1 MNSADGDR
9 LLAAFWTRLAG
20 ARRAMLLLDYDGT
33 LAPFTLDPAQAR
45 PYPGV
50 SAALERLLAL
60 PATDNRLVIVSGRW
74 LKDLRPL
81 LGIDRGLEM
90 WGCHGRERCLPDGRH
105 SLTPLPEAAVRALA
119 EADAW
124 EAVARALGGRVERK
138 PASLAFHWRGV
149 APDRQAALR
158 QELAQRFAD
167 LPNNDTLAWHD
178 FDGGVELRVPGRDKG
193 DVVRTLLAETPAGA
207 PAPLV
212 AYLGDDL
219 TDEDAFRALGEQ
231 GLSVLVR
238 PEYRPTAARLWL
250 RPPADLIAFL
260 HHWADL
266 REQTK

>member
-1 MNSADGDR
+1 MNSADGAGP
-9 LLAAFWTRLAG
+9 LASFWTHLAT
-20 ARRAMLLLDYDGT
+20 ARRALLLLDYDGT

-60 PATDNRLVIVSGRW
+60 PAADNRLVIVSGRW

-81 LGIDRGLEM
+81 LGIEHGLEM

-124 EAVARALGGRVERK
+124 ETLARALGGRVERK
-138 PASLAFHWRGV
+138 PASLAFHWRGL
-149 APDRQAALR
+149 PPERQSALR
-158 QELAQRFAD
+158 HELAQRFAE
-167 LPNNDTLAWHD
+167 LPHNDTLAWHD

-207 PAPLV
+207 PAPRV

-219 TDEDAFRALGEQ
+219 TDEDAFQALGEQ

-238 PEYRPTAARLWL
+238 PEYRPTAAQLWL
-250 RPPADLIAFL
+250 RPPADLLAFL
-260 HHWADL
+260 HRWADI
-266 REQTK
+266 REQTE

>member
-1 MNSADGDR
+1 MNSTDGDR

-167 LPNNDTLAWHD
+167 LPDHDALAWHD

-238 PEYRPTAARLWL
+238 PEYRPTAAQLWL